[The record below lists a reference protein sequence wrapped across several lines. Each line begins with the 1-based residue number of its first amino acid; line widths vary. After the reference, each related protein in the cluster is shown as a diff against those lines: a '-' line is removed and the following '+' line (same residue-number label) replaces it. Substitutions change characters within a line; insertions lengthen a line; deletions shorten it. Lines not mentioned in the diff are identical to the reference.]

1 MSSNGLPTTLAERY
15 FALRR
20 ESLEGFEQTA
30 FQENYWLTYTLLGWT
45 NMVACAVSHYF
56 VQVLHLQDYWPY
68 VLLWTTQIGVALSL
82 TTLVGGSWKTD
93 HLPLLAH
100 VNRIGT
106 VFILLC
112 WNVAVL
118 NVLLGLPIFV
128 LAPVLATLSSFALLT
143 LSMILSPWL
152 IAAALVMFVT
162 GSLMAQFPQVGFL
175 LYGAGWLLVLQTLG
189 IIFFRKRRR
198 WQEQSAAVDAARSRP
213 VVLANH
219 ESHE

>member
-1 MSSNGLPTTLAERY
+1 MSADRLPATLAERY
-15 FALRR
+15 YALRR

-30 FQENYWLTYTLLGWT
+30 FQENYWLTYSLLGWT
-45 NMVACAVSHYF
+45 NLVACGVSHYLI
-56 VQVLHLQDYWPY
+56 QVLHVQDYWPY
-68 VLLWTTQIGVALSL
+68 VLLWTIQIGVALGL

-106 VFILLC
+106 VFVLLC

-128 LAPVLATLSSFALLT
+128 LAPVLATLSSFALLA

-152 IAAALVMFVT
+152 IVAALVMFVT
-162 GSLMAQFPQVGFL
+162 GSLMARFPDVGFL
-175 LYGAGWLLVLQTLG
+175 IYGGGWLLVLQTLG
-189 IIFFRKRRR
+189 VIFYRKRRR
-198 WQEQSAAVDAARSRP
+198 WLQHPDTAAVQSATDAALCRRG
-213 VVLANH
+213 
-219 ESHE
+219 